1 MLEMQN
7 HTKKRITLL
16 VTTLG
21 SFVIPFMG
29 SSVNVAL
36 PSIAKEFAMDVVLTN
51 WVIMAFLLMAAASLV
66 PFGRIAD
73 LYGRKKIFAYGLI
86 IYTIFSLLSATSTSP
101 ILMILYRAFQGVGG
115 AMIFATATAIL
126 TSVFPSFERGKAL
139 GINAASIYLGLS
151 LGPSLGGFM
160 TQNFGWRSL
169 FILNA
174 LIGLTAIII
183 VFLKLSDEWAEAKD
197 ERFDLTGSTVYGV
210 ALVVLMYG
218 ISLLPYESGLLLITM
233 GGLGIIAFIIWESK
247 TKSPVINISLF
258 RKNTA
263 FAFSNLA
270 ALINYSA
277 TFAVGYLLSLY
288 LQNVKGLG
296 PQYTGMVLLTQP
308 ITMAV
313 FSPVAGKLSDRIEPR
328 ILASAGMALTTV
340 SLFLFSSL
348 SEQTAINFIAANLL
362 LMGLGFGLFSSPNTN
377 AVMSSV
383 EKRFYG
389 VASATLATMRAVGQ
403 MLSTGIV
410 TTIFAIY
417 MGRVQITPD
426 SYPIFLKSV
435 DLAFMVF
442 SALCFVGIF
451 ASLVRGKLHS

>member
-1 MLEMQN
+1 
-7 HTKKRITLL
+7 
-16 VTTLG
+16 
-21 SFVIPFMG
+21 
-29 SSVNVAL
+29 
-36 PSIAKEFAMDVVLTN
+36 
-51 WVIMAFLLMAAASLV
+51 
-66 PFGRIAD
+66 
-73 LYGRKKIFAYGLI
+73 
-86 IYTIFSLLSATSTSP
+86 
-101 ILMILYRAFQGVGG
+101 
-115 AMIFATATAIL
+115 
-126 TSVFPSFERGKAL
+126 
-139 GINAASIYLGLS
+139 
-151 LGPSLGGFM
+151 
-160 TQNFGWRSL
+160 
-169 FILNA
+169 LNA
-174 LIGLTAIII
+174 LIALITIII
-183 VFLKLSDEWAEAKD
+183 VFLKLSDEWAEAKG

-218 ISLLPYESGLLLITM
+218 VSLLPYESGLLLTTI

-296 PQYTGMVLLTQP
+296 PQYTGIVLLTQP

-340 SLFLFSSL
+340 SLLLFSSL

-383 EKRFYG
+383 EKKFYG
-389 VASATLATMRAVGQ
+389 VASATLATMRSVGQ

-410 TTIFAIY
+410 TTIFAVY
-417 MGRVQITPD
+417 MGRVQITPE
-426 SYPIFLKSV
+426 SFPVFIKSV
-435 DLAFMVF
+435 NLVFIIF

-451 ASLVRGKLHS
+451 ASLARGKLRS